1 MTQKI
6 VLASIEDP
14 KGSTTHVELNETT
27 QQYKVMHEFSIP
39 WPFHYGFI
47 KDTYVPVD
55 GDPLDVAIFGDFQT
69 RIGQDI
75 HIQVI
80 GALIVR
86 DGDHKVIAVY
96 PDDTQCGRYVEYID
110 LPENLRLDGENI
122 FKKGGHV
129 IKKVLNSED
138 AMRLIDLYRVLK

>member
-14 KGSTTHVELNETT
+14 KGSTTHVELDEAT
-27 QQYKVMHEFSIP
+27 QQYKVMHEFPIP

-75 HIQVI
+75 QIQVI
-80 GALIVR
+80 GALFVR

-96 PDDTQCGRYVEYID
+96 PDDTQFGRYVEYID

-129 IKKVLNSED
+129 IEKVLSSED
-138 AMRLIDLYRVLK
+138 TMRLIDLYRVLK

>member
-1 MTQKI
+1 MTEKI

-14 KGSTTHVELNETT
+14 KGSMTHVELDEAT
-27 QQYKVMHEFSIP
+27 QQYKVRHYFPIP

-55 GDPLDVAIFGDFQT
+55 QDPLDVAIFGDFQASP
-69 RIGQDI
+69 GQDI
-75 HIQVI
+75 QIRVI
-80 GALIVR
+80 GALLVR

-96 PDDTQCGRYVEYID
+96 PEDTLFGRFVEYTD

-129 IKKVLNSED
+129 IEQVLSSED
-138 AMRLIDLYRVLK
+138 TMKLIDRYRVLK